1 MGGQGYLLS
10 KLERKYN
17 LNKPKLK
24 RNDETTK
31 MVKLIQK
38 QTLQIT
44 LTLRKSDI
52 ANVNLIIPCKD
63 LLQMIK
69 LNKIDEDTDIFSFL

>member
-1 MGGQGYLLS
+1 
-10 KLERKYN
+10 
-17 LNKPKLK
+17 
-24 RNDETTK
+24 

-38 QTLQIT
+38 QTLQIII
-44 LTLRKSDI
+44 TLRKSDI

-69 LNKIDEDTDIFSFL
+69 LNKIDEDTDIFSYSYNWISF